1 MNAVDMKVDFYF
13 PDYKTAFFC
22 STVFKDFIKDNVE
35 QNGSVGSWSSYLK
48 KHKCNIKLMDFVPMR
63 TPDAREYSL
72 EFAAQTM
79 IERAISGEYN
89 QWKSL
94 KDQS

>member
-1 MNAVDMKVDFYF
+1 M
-13 PDYKTAFFC
+13 
-22 STVFKDFIKDNVE
+22 
-35 QNGSVGSWSSYLK
+35 G
-48 KHKCNIKLMDFVPMR
+48 FVPMR